1 MGTNIQ
7 IWEHRI
13 FLPIKF
19 CSFLTPFLRGKRTC
33 TKPSLFAVFSF
44 KKKKKKTKKKKKRK
58 TKRAVNNTRRR
69 EEVLLLLL
77 LFL

>member
-44 KKKKKKTKKKKKRK
+44 KKKKKKKKKRK